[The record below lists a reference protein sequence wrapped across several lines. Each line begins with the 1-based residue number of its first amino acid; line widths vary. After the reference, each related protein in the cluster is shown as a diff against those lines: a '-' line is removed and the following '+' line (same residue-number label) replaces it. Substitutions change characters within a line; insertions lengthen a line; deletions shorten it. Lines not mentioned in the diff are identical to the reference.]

1 MLKKLCNLGLIGLA
15 AAMTC
20 ALPLSTVGAQQ
31 LSDTD
36 RYCQNPDSV
45 AYATVCT
52 NDILYWRDNAMNDV
66 YATLRA
72 SLGTAD
78 RNALRQSQR
87 HWIKFR
93 NSCGSDVSCLLTAY
107 DDRLFVL
114 EAQVIDGQGQPE
126 LRNPA
131 TGWAPCELLGQIID
145 PGDGADVS
153 LVVQNDT
160 DSFRVLLSVDEA
172 GNILE
177 EGVIEAGQ
185 RVLIDAYVGQPWFA
199 SDGPGNCLE
208 MFFPRADLLRYNL
221 TVPDAY
227 FGPE

>member
-1 MLKKLCNLGLIGLA
+1 MLKALTTLSHAGMIAALA
-15 AAMTC
+15 FL
-20 ALPLSTVGAQQ
+20 LPASLVGAQQ

-36 RYCQNPDSV
+36 RYCQNPDSL

-52 NDILYWRDNAMNDV
+52 NDELYWRDNVMNDV
-66 YATLRA
+66 YSVLRGSA
-72 SLGTAD
+72 GTAE

-87 HWIKFR
+87 HWITFR

-114 EAQVIDGQGQPE
+114 EARIIGNQGQPE
-126 LRNPA
+126 LRNPV
-131 TGWAPCELLGQIID
+131 TGWAPCELLGQIVD
-145 PGDGADVS
+145 PGDGADHALFVY
-153 LVVQNDT
+153 NDT

-172 GNILE
+172 GNIRE
-177 EGVIEAGQ
+177 EGVIEAGE
-185 RVLIDAYVGQPWFA
+185 RMLIDTYVGQPWFA

-208 MFFPRADLLRYNL
+208 MFFPRADLLRYHL